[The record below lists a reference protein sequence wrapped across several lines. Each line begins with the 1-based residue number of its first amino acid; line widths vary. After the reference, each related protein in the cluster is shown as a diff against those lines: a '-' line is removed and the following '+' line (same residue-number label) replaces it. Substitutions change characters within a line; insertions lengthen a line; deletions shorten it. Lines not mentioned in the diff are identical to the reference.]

1 MTSSITQ
8 ALGVLV
14 DLIPWAIVLAIGLAA
29 AAEPAAALW
38 RRFAARPV
46 RRQAVRARAHPQR

>member
-1 MTSSITQ
+1 MF
-8 ALGVLV
+8 V
-14 DLIPWAIVLAIGLAA
+14 DLIPWAIVLAVAVAA
-29 AAEPAAALW
+29 AAEPAVALR

>member
-1 MTSSITQ
+1 MTSSLAQ
-8 ALGVLV
+8 VLVFV
-14 DLIPWAIVLAIGLAA
+14 DLIPWAIVLAVAVAA
-29 AAEPAAALW
+29 AAEPAVALR